1 VVTIAQ
7 VVGQVQFSTGGME
20 VVLDIILAIHDNKP
34 QVQTGNL
41 LVGSELSL
49 FRVEPE
55 IKVTKIHVAP
65 VGIWFRDV
73 ALDQYQSLVEVV
85 H

>member
-1 VVTIAQ
+1 M
-7 VVGQVQFSTGGME
+7 GGME

-34 QVQTGNL
+34 RVQTGNL

-55 IKVTKIHVAP
+55 IKVTKTT
-65 VGIWFRDV
+65 
-73 ALDQYQSLVEVV
+73 SLL
-85 H
+85 

>member
-1 VVTIAQ
+1 
-7 VVGQVQFSTGGME
+7 ME

-41 LVGSELSL
+41 LVGSEPSL
-49 FRVEPE
+49 FRVKPE

-65 VGIWFRDV
+65 VGIWFQDV
-73 ALDQYQSLVEVV
+73 QVARLL
-85 H
+85 